1 MMGLDGFDCLLISL
15 CICLWLAVCDEC
27 GLYDIDLSGDVV
39 SGCGCVGVC
48 GWGFGWCGCLQARL
62 LDCCW
67 VWFVGVVWVFVVI
80 ELCGIA

>member
-1 MMGLDGFDCLLISL
+1 MGLIDLLISL
-15 CICLWLAVCDEC
+15 CICLWLTVCDEC
-27 GLYDIDLSGDVV
+27 GLYGIDLSGDVV

-48 GWGFGWCGCLQARL
+48 GCGFGWCGCLQARL